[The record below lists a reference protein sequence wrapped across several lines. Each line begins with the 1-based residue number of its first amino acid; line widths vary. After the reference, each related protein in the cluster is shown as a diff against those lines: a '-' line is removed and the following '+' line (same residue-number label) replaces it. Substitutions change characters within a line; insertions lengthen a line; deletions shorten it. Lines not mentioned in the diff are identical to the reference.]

1 MDLLR
6 DHDVKDLDK
15 YYIIQSKTKHLVS
28 LSDHLHNQLRSVT
41 YTYQECQLRLINSP
55 DLLDIAECN
64 RNSSTHIKR
73 LLKKKLP
80 KIFDSPYIEHS
91 DEDLGMIISEYS
103 PTMPVSLFLK
113 MRLNKRISSF
123 HDHMPQKKRIKL
135 IPIEPYLTTN
145 NRNRALS
152 SNSSSTLSC
161 PIDTFKNLYLGRSTG
176 SHDDTSSLKCVK
188 STHDNGD

>member
-55 DLLDIAECN
+55 DLLDIAE
-64 RNSSTHIKR
+64 
-73 LLKKKLP
+73 
-80 KIFDSPYIEHS
+80 Y
-91 DEDLGMIISEYS
+91 EDLGMIISEYS